1 VLIHTY
7 LNSRPYLYH
16 LTDRSNIDRMART
29 RRISPANTLFE
40 RAGRLDLVSR
50 RRNEHER
57 ISIGRDMIVIR
68 DQAPLHRGNLSLP
81 SGYTFEEFTKSLNS
95 RVFFW
100 PGTAAGPIG
109 YGIRHFERY
118 KNENPAILR
127 LTLASLLLANT
138 LANATFCRYNS
149 GSPRCSYGVRSPRG
163 PQTFLPAAEFEGTP
177 SQVVEVTFAI
187 ELALPADTE
196 VGSHPSG
203 PWRPLGT

>member
-1 VLIHTY
+1 MLIHTY
-7 LNSRPYLYH
+7 LNNRPYLYH

-29 RRISPANTLFE
+29 RRIAPANTLFE
-40 RAGRLDLVSR
+40 RAGRLDLVRR

-81 SGYTFEEFTKSLNS
+81 SGYTFEEFTQSLNS

-138 LANATFCRYNS
+138 LANPTFCRYNS
-149 GSPRCSYGVRSPRG
+149 GSPRCSYGVKSPRG
-163 PQTFLPAAEFEGTP
+163 PHTFLPAAEFEGTP
-177 SQVVEVTFAI
+177 SQVVEVTFAS
-187 ELALPADTE
+187 ELALPADIE

-203 PWRPLGT
+203 PWSPLGT

>member
-1 VLIHTY
+1 VLVQAY
-7 LNSRPYLYH
+7 LKARPYLYH
-16 LTDRSNIDRMART
+16 LTDSSNISRMART
-29 RRISPANTLFE
+29 GCIAPAIVLFE
-40 RAGRLDLVSR
+40 RAARPDFLR
-50 RRNEHER
+50 RKRDTHER
-57 ISIGRDMIVIR
+57 IRIGRDVIVIR
-68 DQAPLHRGNLSLP
+68 DQAPLHKGNLSLP
-81 SGYTFEEFTKSLNS
+81 AGYTFEEFVESLNS

-100 PGTAAGPIG
+100 PGTAPSPIS

-127 LTLASLLLANT
+127 LTFASLLLANT

-149 GSPRCSYGVRSPRG
+149 GSPRCSYGARSPRG
-163 PQTFLPAAEFEGTP
+163 PQTFVPAAEFEGTP
-177 SQVVEVTFAI
+177 SQVVEVTFAS

>member
-1 VLIHTY
+1 MLIQTY

-16 LTDRSNIDRMART
+16 LTDRSNIDRMVRT
-29 RRISPANTLFE
+29 RRIAPANTLFE
-40 RAGRLDLVSR
+40 RAGRLDLVRR

-57 ISIGRDMIVIR
+57 ISIGRDAIVIR
-68 DQAPLHRGNLSLP
+68 DQAPLHTGNLSLP
-81 SGYTFEEFTKSLNS
+81 SGYSFEEFTQSLNS

-138 LANATFCRYNS
+138 FANATFCDTTPAR
-149 GSPRCSYGVRSPRG
+149 RAVRTGRG
-163 PQTFLPAAEFEGTP
+163 PLDRDFRARGR
-177 SQVVEVTFAI
+177 V
-187 ELALPADTE
+187 
-196 VGSHPSG
+196 
-203 PWRPLGT
+203 